1 MGYAKSRTVVYD
13 KLEWNAGNMCDGG
26 RDLEGPEAFEYCESL
41 FLEAWDSGR
50 CRPAV
55 PLRIGEDVIRGVSG
69 GWFGF
74 ADGGDRGDC
83 EVVGDELDGKTAVI
97 FQDVFTKTH

>member
-1 MGYAKSRTVVYD
+1 
-13 KLEWNAGNMCDGG
+13 
-26 RDLEGPEAFEYCESL
+26 
-41 FLEAWDSGR
+41 
-50 CRPAV
+50 V